1 MGWLWSAP
9 SGGFRANLRSPTMTH
24 NRYSVLRLEDP
35 YNFMKRADLNVLDD
49 LVDDAL
55 GNSEFSEERKN
66 LVSSC
71 RYCAHYAH
79 EGRRGGTCD
88 SLNVDVQGAWTACS
102 LAVSAFSEPV
112 LSESARLEPA
122 FKDALPHSISRLQ
135 TYYHH
140 AES

>member
-1 MGWLWSAP
+1 
-9 SGGFRANLRSPTMTH
+9 
-24 NRYSVLRLEDP
+24 
-35 YNFMKRADLNVLDD
+35 MKCTDLNVL
-49 LVDDAL
+49 DDAL

-88 SLNVDVQGAWTACS
+88 SLNVDVQGSWKACS
-102 LAVSAFSEPV
+102 LAVSTFLEPA
-112 LSESARLEPA
+112 LSKPARLESA
-122 FKDALPHSISRLQ
+122 FSDALPHSISRLQ
-135 TYYHH
+135 SYYHC

>member
-1 MGWLWSAP
+1 
-9 SGGFRANLRSPTMTH
+9 
-24 NRYSVLRLEDP
+24 
-35 YNFMKRADLNVLDD
+35 MKCADLNVLDD
-49 LVDDAL
+49 VMDDVS
-55 GNSEFSEERKN
+55 GNSEFSEKRKN

-88 SLNVDVQGAWTACS
+88 SLNVDVQGSWTACS

-112 LSESARLEPA
+112 FSEPA
-122 FKDALPHSISRLQ
+122 QSEPVFIHALSHGISRLQ
-135 TYYHH
+135 TDYYY

>member
-1 MGWLWSAP
+1 
-9 SGGFRANLRSPTMTH
+9 
-24 NRYSVLRLEDP
+24 
-35 YNFMKRADLNVLDD
+35 MKCTDLNVL
-49 LVDDAL
+49 DDAL

-88 SLNVDVQGAWTACS
+88 SLNVDVQGSWTACS

-112 LSESARLEPA
+112 LLEPTRLEPV
-122 FKDALPHSISRLQ
+122 FIDALPHSISRLH
-135 TYYHH
+135 TDYYY
-140 AES
+140 AEA

>member
-1 MGWLWSAP
+1 
-9 SGGFRANLRSPTMTH
+9 MTH

-88 SLNVDVQGAWTACS
+88 SLNVDVQGAWAACS
-102 LAVSAFSEPV
+102 LAVSAFSEPAF
-112 LSESARLEPA
+112 SETAFSETARLEPV
-122 FKDALPHSISRLQ
+122 FIDALPHSISRLQ
-135 TYYHH
+135 TYYHC